1 MSGKNFHWK
10 CPLCEFGVLA
20 QDAFSKSA
28 NAFTADK
35 FAHCK
40 ASHPKVSW
48 KSLRP
53 LIASTRLTRLRSGGW
68 APPRVPISKAF
79 GCFAG
84 LAPLPRKSLLPGV
97 GLGLRSVGCAS
108 GANRPSV
115 VQAMPSPTVS
125 VSYVA
130 PPLPNIRPRAES
142 LPSRP
147 SPTRMQRT
155 PPRDLSSSG
164 RATCSTVRLPFSN
177 CRFHPTS
184 YH

>member
-48 KSLRP
+48 KKFKALDRKHT
-53 LIASTRLTRLRSGGW
+53 LDKAAVRRLGAAKGTDLEGFRLFCW
-68 APPRVPISKAF
+68 PRATTSKV
-79 GCFAG
+79 FA
-84 LAPLPRKSLLPGV
+84 ARV